1 MAFKSFTFLDNFEKR
16 ILKEAEE
23 TENENTNETPEEGGE
38 TDNQTG
44 QEVPQETE
52 DIEGN
57 PETTPDVD
65 KGGFISDLKKAEWT
79 KLLLSALM
87 SPPPTEGVLTDEN
100 FNVTTEN
107 ADTVIDE
114 IRNAIMLK
122 TADRDLEQ
130 ALNSTI

>member
-1 MAFKSFTFLDNFEKR
+1 MAFKSFTFLDEFEKR

-23 TENENTNETPEEGGE
+23 NENTNENPEEGGE
-38 TDNQTG
+38 TGDQTS
-44 QEVPQETE
+44 QESPQETE
-52 DIEGN
+52 IVEGN

-107 ADTVIDE
+107 ADSVIDE

-122 TADRDLEQ
+122 SADRDIDD
-130 ALNSTI
+130 ALKSAI

>member
-1 MAFKSFTFLDNFEKR
+1 MAFKSFRFLDEYEKR

-23 TENENTNETPEEGGE
+23 NENKNENPEEGGE
-38 TDNQTG
+38 TGDQTS
-44 QEVPQETE
+44 QESPQETE
-52 DIEGN
+52 IVEGN

-107 ADTVIDE
+107 ADSVIDE

-122 TADRDLEQ
+122 TADRDIDD
-130 ALNSTI
+130 ALKSAI

>member
-1 MAFKSFTFLDNFEKR
+1 MAFKSFTFLDEFEKR

-23 TENENTNETPEEGGE
+23 NENKNENPEEGGE
-38 TDNQTG
+38 TGDQTS
-44 QEVPQETE
+44 QESPQETE
-52 DIEGN
+52 IVEGN

-107 ADTVIDE
+107 ADSVIDE

-122 TADRDLEQ
+122 TADRDIDD
-130 ALNSTI
+130 ALNSAI

>member
-1 MAFKSFTFLDNFEKR
+1 MAFKSFTFLDKFEKR

-23 TENENTNETPEEGGE
+23 NENTNETTEESGE
-38 TDNQTG
+38 TGDQTG
-44 QEVPQETE
+44 QENPQGTE
-52 DIEGN
+52 NVEGN

-107 ADTVIDE
+107 ADSVIDE

>member
-1 MAFKSFTFLDNFEKR
+1 MTFKSFTFLDEFEKR

-23 TENENTNETPEEGGE
+23 NENKNENPEEGDE
-38 TDNQTG
+38 TGDQTS
-44 QEVPQETE
+44 QESPQETE
-52 DIEGN
+52 IVEGN

-107 ADTVIDE
+107 ADSVIDE

-122 TADRDLEQ
+122 TADRDIDD
-130 ALNSTI
+130 ALKSAI

>member
-1 MAFKSFTFLDNFEKR
+1 MAFKSFTFLDEFEKR

-23 TENENTNETPEEGGE
+23 NENKNENPEEGDE
-38 TDNQTG
+38 TGDQTS
-44 QEVPQETE
+44 QESPQETE
-52 DIEGN
+52 IVEGN

-107 ADTVIDE
+107 ADSVIDE

-122 TADRDLEQ
+122 TADRDIDD
-130 ALNSTI
+130 ALKSAI

>member
-1 MAFKSFTFLDNFEKR
+1 MAFKSFTFLDEFEKR

-23 TENENTNETPEEGGE
+23 NENKNENPEEGGE
-38 TDNQTG
+38 TGDQTS
-44 QEVPQETE
+44 QESPQETE
-52 DIEGN
+52 IVEGN

-107 ADTVIDE
+107 ADSVIDE

-122 TADRDLEQ
+122 SADRDIDD
-130 ALNSTI
+130 ALKSAI